1 MARQSHLIFGR
12 NANEDV
18 LSEVGSMLCLERCN
32 TGPFVSPYWIV
43 SINRENFGFVR
54 LGLWE
59 VCFDNFIFAGDYIS
73 KAYNGCWY
81 VFRQEF
87 KYIRF
92 WINPPWFIFIQVT
105 SVVNIVFSLGS
116 LLLILQNAAG
126 IETKF
131 CKLSNTPIIF
141 LQSVVVACLTVITIM
156 MGLVS
161 KDRMWLPFSDRNTVG
176 WGLGFAATGGILTLL
191 SIFCL
196 IVDQLAHCSELI
208 YYKLLEEG
216 GFIPAQSMPPD
227 FTSGVGELPT
237 RAIPPGA
244 SAIGA
249 ASESKLGEVPS
260 LFLTASLP
268 SVAGS
273 MRSGSRN
280 GRAGPVARISSAL
293 GSAKGALL
301 ARYGETRTTIPG
313 MSLRPE
319 VPATS
324 GALASAKLR
333 RNLQSERST
342 VPVSTAGAVGAQSLN
357 YSSHSL
363 SLSGKQEKPVIVY
376 GTSQG
381 TILKDSAV

>member
-1 MARQSHLIFGR
+1 MCGR
-12 NANEDV
+12 IRSLWRLSFLFAVILTSLANFFNFT
-18 LSEVGSMLCLERCN
+18 S
-32 TGPFVSPYWIV
+32 FVSPYWIV
-43 SINRENFGFVR
+43 SVNQENFGFVR

-73 KAYNGCWY
+73 KAYDGCWY

-92 WINPPWFIFIQVT
+92 WINPW
-105 SVVNIVFSLGS
+105 
-116 LLLILQNAAG
+116 

-131 CKLSNTPIIF
+131 CRLSNTPIIF

-156 MGLVS
+156 MGLMS

-176 WGLGFAATGGILTLL
+176 WGLGLAATGGILMLL

-196 IVDQLAHCSELI
+196 IVDQLAHYSEQI

-216 GFIPAQSMPPD
+216 GFLPAQSMPPD
-227 FTSGVGELPT
+227 FTSGAGELPT
-237 RAIPPGA
+237 RTMPPGA
-244 SAIGA
+244 SAIGV
-249 ASESKLGEVPS
+249 ASESKLGGVPS

-273 MRSGSRN
+273 MGSG
-280 GRAGPVARISSAL
+280 GRHGGAGPAARISSVL
-293 GSAKGALL
+293 GSAKSALL
-301 ARYGETRTTIPG
+301 TRYGETRTTVPG
-313 MSLRPE
+313 MSLRSE

-333 RNLQSERST
+333 QNLQCERPT
-342 VPVSTAGAVGAQSLN
+342 EPVSTAAAVGAQSSN
-357 YSSHSL
+357 YSLRSL
-363 SLSGKQEKPVIVY
+363 SLSGIGGKQEKPVIVY

-381 TILKDSAV
+381 NILKDSAV